1 MDTDKLLSELKTLA
15 EEGNNGDYYLNGY
28 ISADSLQ
35 QIINKYLDP
44 DFDYYNPH
52 WGKSPT
58 VDRELTEDEKRRA
71 QMFRDIYSTV
81 IKQQLEQ
88 STNFINLFKKD

>member
-52 WGKSPT
+52 WGRVPT
-58 VDRELTEDEKRRA
+58 VDREPTEWDKKMTA
-71 QMFRDIYSTV
+71 VWRDIYEPV
-81 IKQQLEQ
+81 LKEQL
-88 STNFINLFKKD
+88 TMPILFKNLDKD